1 MTELKTQA
9 TRIIL
14 GTDDI
19 SGNIESLRFESRTLY
34 RLLSEA
40 EEADRPQVIR
50 DALELGAEMLERASY
65 QGEMAQL
72 RDAVEKLDGQ
82 SKQIVE
88 KMTESAELVVTGTVE
103 SLNAKLSSDDGPLA
117 PILKRFDLETDDNVI
132 ETFRRLVSDTISDAT
147 DRAVKKLADSTADE
161 MKMLRKSINEID
173 RIAAVEAARL
183 EESEKG
189 TAKGYEHERD
199 VERLLGEI
207 LIVTQD
213 SMENK
218 SEEYGQ
224 SGTKVGDKL
233 VTVRSGKMTSYI
245 VTEDKK
251 TAKKY
256 TEQAARKLLNDA
268 MVNRGA
274 NVGMLVVDHESR
286 VPGDQIY
293 WLIDNDKVVVVADS
307 LALRL
312 VYPLMR
318 ARSLEIAQAALV
330 VDDEGAKEVLS
341 TIRSSVNEIKYAAA
355 EFRNLKS
362 AHSKASGGLETAIES
377 AKSIEANLLGHIN
390 EITQELDEILAD
402 ADGTADRTRAA

>member
-1 MTELKTQA
+1 M
-9 TRIIL
+9 
-14 GTDDI
+14 I
-19 SGNIESLRFESRTLY
+19 SLAISNRCDSKVERYIDCSVK
-34 RLLSEA
+34 A

-233 VTVRSGKMTSYI
+233 VMVRSGKMTSYI

-341 TIRSSVNEIKYAAA
+341 TIRSSVNEIKNAAA